1 MNTPLLGVSDIIG
14 GGTDPSDGRR
24 IDHTPK
30 AVAAWAIAAGVF
42 LILFH
47 EVGGFRVVIGA
58 GKA

>member
-1 MNTPLLGVSDIIG
+1 MDRILGLSDIMTG
-14 GGTDPSDGRR
+14 GHDPVDGRK

-30 AVAAWAIAAGVF
+30 AVGLLVIGSLAF
-42 LILFH
+42 LYFFH